1 MPHRPF
7 RIHLSAAA
15 AAISAVV
22 LTSVGAAA
30 DDSPES
36 LDTSTLTA
44 SSHRFG
50 DAKHHPGAR
59 TVPLW
64 TGQTTNPDDG
74 VTYSYTMVG
83 ANPASNEAATIQ
95 VDIVPVNVTLGG
107 RAFNGSDAVD
117 AVLASPLFKTAD
129 YSTTTAASSPSGG
142 RGPGGEL
149 SDENEHVQ
157 LLDATMRSQFNKVGT
172 DYHLELA
179 RPIVHQPVT
188 LDVPAAAGLM
198 PTSRA
203 GVTYAVVDETWFQP
217 QAEALNTELK
227 YLKPYRLA
235 LFVTKN
241 VVLFAD
247 HTPTHC
253 CVFGAHGA
261 VDTTRNN
268 GDGRQS
274 IQTFAWSSWLTAGF
288 FNPAMTWATQD
299 ISAMSH
305 EITEWATDPFGTN
318 PTQRWFS
325 PIAPQ
330 YGCSALLE
338 TGDPT
343 LNVGFSIGEN
353 RFDQNYFTDG
363 TYHPQDEAFLPWF
376 MHTAP
381 NNVSEATQ
389 SGSGG
394 RYTFLGDLNPFP
406 FFHGPAPT
414 C

>member
-7 RIHLSAAA
+7 RLPLSAAA
-15 AAISAVV
+15 AAIGAVV

-30 DDSPES
+30 DDSP
-36 LDTSTLTA
+36 DGFDASTIKA

-50 DAKHHPGAR
+50 DAKPHPGAR

-64 TGQTTNPDDG
+64 TGHTTNPDDG
-74 VTYSYTMVG
+74 VTYTYSIVG
-83 ANPASNEAATIQ
+83 ADPATNGASTIQ
-95 VDIVPVNVTLGG
+95 VDIVPVNVSLRGQD
-107 RAFNGSDAVD
+107 FNGSDAV
-117 AVLASPLFKTAD
+117 AGVLASPLFQTAD
-129 YSTTTAASSPSGG
+129 YSTTSAATNRSGG
-142 RGPGGEL
+142 QGSGGQL
-149 SDENEHVQ
+149 SEGNAGVQ
-157 LLDATMRSQFNKVGT
+157 LLDATMRSQFNKVGSS
-172 DYHLELA
+172 YHLFLA
-179 RPIVHQPVT
+179 KPIVHRAVT
-188 LDVPAAAGLM
+188 LDAPASAGIT
-198 PTSRA
+198 PTSHGA
-203 GVTYAVVDETWFQP
+203 TYAVIDEAWFQP
-217 QAEALNTELK
+217 QAEALNTTLS
-227 YLKPYRLA
+227 YLHPYRLA

-247 HTPTHC
+247 HNPAHC
-253 CVFGAHGA
+253 CVLGAHGA

-268 GDGRQS
+268 GNGRQS

-288 FNPAMTWATQD
+288 FNPAMHWAGQD
-299 ISAMSH
+299 INALSH
-305 EITEWATDPFGTN
+305 EVTEWAVDPFGTN
-318 PTQRWFS
+318 PTQPWFS

-330 YGCSALLE
+330 YGCSELLE

-343 LNVGFSIGEN
+343 LNVGFSVGVN
-353 RFDQNYFTDG
+353 AFDQNPFTDG

-381 NNVSEATQ
+381 NTVSEPAQ